1 MEPLQWQQRGAH
13 WDAVDY
19 PLRYRITVR
28 AGGTYHA
35 SMNGASIGSD
45 HKFRSL
51 EAAIDYV
58 EHGGDPPRRQ
68 RSKER

>member
-1 MEPLQWQQRGAH
+1 MCTEPLQWIARGAH

-35 SMNGASIGSD
+35 SMNGAGIGGPF
-45 HKFRSL
+45 KSL

-58 EHGGDPPRRQ
+58 EHGGDPPRR
-68 RSKER
+68 ER